1 VKIWDFSSCS
11 TGVCLSDADEALSAS
26 SCGIAT
32 PTTAGNSISTGANQ
46 KPTHVLHTPNAVG
59 RIAWRPTSANNSR
72 PQRQQLQLATSS
84 PDRGDISVWDVN
96 MPNIPVCILKG
107 HSNEACTGISW
118 LDTPTG
124 GPSSN
129 SVIGPDKSKGVKGS
143 FLLRSPPV
151 QPQREERNWLG
162 VHQHILSSGKDGR
175 LLVQDLRNGTFPLQH
190 IARAVATIS
199 SKGHVAYQRG
209 EVSRVSP
216 ILYYVIQ
223 CYQFLPRSILFYST
237 LFHPILSYPIL
248 FHPILSYPIL
258 SYHILFYPIL
268 SHPILSHPI
277 PSYSILSHPILSY
290 PILSHPILSHP
301 ILSYPTLSHP
311 IRSHSILS
319 YPIPSYPILFNP
331 IISYHII
338 SCSILS
344 HPILSYS
351 ILFSYLTIV

>member
-1 VKIWDFSSCS
+1 MKIWDFSSCS

-26 SCGIAT
+26 SCGIVT

-143 FLLRSPPV
+143 FLLRTPPV
-151 QPQREERNWLG
+151 QAQREERNWLG

-216 ILYYVIQ
+216 
-223 CYQFLPRSILFYST
+223 T
-237 LFHPILSYPIL
+237 LLYPIL
-248 FHPILSYPIL
+248 CYPLLSCPVLYYPIQPYHNL
-258 SYHILFYPIL
+258 SYHFLFYPIL
-268 SHPILSHPI
+268 SHPILSCFF
-277 PSYSILSHPILSY
+277 ILLMFKSQLKSKFTSFPCKK
-290 PILSHPILSHP
+290 
-301 ILSYPTLSHP
+301 
-311 IRSHSILS
+311 
-319 YPIPSYPILFNP
+319 FEE
-331 IISYHII
+331 
-338 SCSILS
+338 
-344 HPILSYS
+344 
-351 ILFSYLTIV
+351 